1 MTQPNSAKLIVQLN
15 TTWQISATYR
25 AHATLGSPSFGW
37 RPMTRTTVTSALKLE
52 ALKFEDAIT
61 STPEPVV
68 RRNAGLRGTLR
79 GLSKNNFASS
89 VQHSKHE
96 TK

>member
-1 MTQPNSAKLIVQLN
+1 MIACEHDTPDSAKLIVQLN

-37 RPMTRTTVTSALKLE
+37 RPITRTTVTIALKLE

-68 RRNAGLRGTLR
+68 RRNAGLRVRLPG
-79 GLSKNNFASS
+79 
-89 VQHSKHE
+89 
-96 TK
+96 